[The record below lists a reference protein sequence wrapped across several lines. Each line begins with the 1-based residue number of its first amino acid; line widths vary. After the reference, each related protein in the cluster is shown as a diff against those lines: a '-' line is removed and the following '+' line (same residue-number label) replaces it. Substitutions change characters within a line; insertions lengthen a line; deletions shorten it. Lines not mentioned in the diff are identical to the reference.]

1 MRHKIRQCQRHKMS
15 SDQFGLPVREA
26 RGVQLTSDYLEAE
39 TEQNVSWKL
48 DSSRLFFQ
56 PDKIRNFN
64 SLK

>member
-1 MRHKIRQCQRHKMS
+1 MS
-15 SDQFGLPVREA
+15 SDQFCLPVREA
-26 RGVQLTSDYLEAE
+26 REVQLASDYLEAE